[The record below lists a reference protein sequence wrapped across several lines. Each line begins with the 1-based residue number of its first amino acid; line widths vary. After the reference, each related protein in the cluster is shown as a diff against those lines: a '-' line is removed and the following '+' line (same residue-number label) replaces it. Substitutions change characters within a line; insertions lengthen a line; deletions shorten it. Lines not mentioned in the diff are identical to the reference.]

1 MGSERCFKAGTT
13 FLFSQLIIKVF
24 ADLNKI
30 FGAYLRDIKFILK
43 SALNTLTA
51 ELNLVNRIA
60 EKSNNL
66 EQSMSESDWKK
77 S

>member
-1 MGSERCFKAGTT
+1 M
-13 FLFSQLIIKVF
+13 
-24 ADLNKI
+24 
-30 FGAYLRDIKFILK
+30 RDIKFILK

-60 EKSNNL
+60 EKSNKL

-77 S
+77 VKNTFVQIILNLIFAAST